1 MNPAIQ
7 NLAISLGAM
16 QGRPLL
22 FTEASDKRWLTH
34 PFVVWVF
41 SGAQDPL

>member
-22 FTEASDKRWLTH
+22 LTEVSDKRWLTRL
-34 PFVVWVF
+34 VF
-41 SGAQDPL
+41 LVLSGAQDPL